1 MAASDPDPAMA
12 ASVESDP
19 GRIAWLDAVRGF
31 ALLGILLMNLEA
43 FTGPYLQA
51 MSGIDPALSGLDR
64 LADAFVY
71 VFVQGKFW
79 TLFSLLFGVGFAL
92 MQDGAHRAR
101 ADFGLIYSRRLMAL
115 AVFGLAH
122 ALLLWE
128 GDILFTYALA
138 GAVLLWRVRAGAV
151 PRLWRIVAVYAA
163 PLLLI
168 ALLGLLDAGPAEPQ
182 ALADAIAREVEIQG
196 AGSYAEVAVWRL
208 EKFAQGLG
216 GLVVLLPMAVA
227 MFALGV
233 RLHRSGFTQPPE
245 RSTRADALRALALFA
260 AGLALTLA
268 GVAVSPSVDPLRID
282 VRSAAVGILNLL
294 GAPLMCLGYFFALRW
309 LWGRAGGRRW
319 LARFAPA
326 GRMALSN
333 YLGQSLLCTLLF
345 YGYGAGLFGQ
355 LPRAWQ
361 IPFALAVFAAQLAF
375 SRWWLARF
383 DMGPMEHLWRRLTYG
398 ARLKFV
404 S

>member
-1 MAASDPDPAMA
+1 MTSTDHEFRPTGAP
-12 ASVESDP
+12 E
-19 GRIAWLDAVRGF
+19 RIDMLDAIRGF
-31 ALLGILLMNLEA
+31 ALFGILLMNLEA

-51 MSGIDPALSGLDR
+51 MSGVDPALSGADW

-92 MQDGAHRAR
+92 MQDGAQRAR
-101 ADFGLIYSRRLMAL
+101 ADFSLIYSRRLMAL

-138 GAVLLWRVRAGAV
+138 GAVLLWRVRAGTV

-168 ALLGLLDAGPAEPQ
+168 ALLGLLEAGPAEPQ
-182 ALADAIAREVEIQG
+182 ALADAIAREAEIQG
-196 AGSYAEVAVWRL
+196 AGSYAEISAWRL

-233 RLHRSGFTQPPE
+233 RLHRSGFTRPPE
-245 RSTRADALRALALFA
+245 RSVRADALRALALFA

-268 GVAVSPSVDPLRID
+268 GVAVSPDVDPLRID

-309 LWGRAGGRRW
+309 LWGQAGGRRW

-361 IPFALAVFAAQLAF
+361 IPFAVAVFGAQLAF

-383 DMGPMEHLWRRLTYG
+383 GMGPMEHLWRRLTYG

>member
-1 MAASDPDPAMA
+1 MAVP
-12 ASVESDP
+12 VESGP

-51 MSGIDPALSGLDR
+51 MSGIDPSLSGADR

-71 VFVQGKFW
+71 VFVQSKFW

-92 MQDGAHRAR
+92 MQDGARRAR
-101 ADFGLIYSRRLMAL
+101 ADFTLVYSRRLMAL

-138 GAVLLWRVRAGAV
+138 GAVLLWRVRADAV
-151 PRLWRIVAVYAA
+151 PRLSRIVAVYAA

-182 ALADAIAREVEIQG
+182 ALAEAIAREAEIQG
-196 AGSYAEVAVWRL
+196 AGSYAEISAWRL

-233 RLHRSGFTQPPE
+233 RLHRSGFTVPPE
-245 RSTRADALRALALFA
+245 RSTPGDALRALAFFA
-260 AGLALTLA
+260 GGLALTLA
-268 GVAVSPSVDPLRID
+268 GVAVSPNVDPLRID

-361 IPFALAVFAAQLAF
+361 ILFALAVFAAQLVF
-375 SRWWLARF
+375 SRWWLALF
-383 DMGPMEHLWRRLTYG
+383 GMGPMEHLWRRLTYG

>member
-1 MAASDPDPAMA
+1 MA
-12 ASVESDP
+12 ASVESGP
-19 GRIAWLDAVRGF
+19 GRIEWLDAVRGF

-51 MSGIDPALSGLDR
+51 MSGIDPALSGADR

-92 MQDGAHRAR
+92 MQDGARRAR
-101 ADFGLIYSRRLMAL
+101 ADFTLIYSRRLMAL
-115 AVFGLAH
+115 AAFGLAH
-122 ALLLWE
+122 ALLVWE
-128 GDILFTYALA
+128 GDILFAYALA
-138 GAVLLWRVRAGAV
+138 GAVLLWRIRADTV
-151 PRLWRIVAVYAA
+151 PRLSRIVGVYAA

-168 ALLGLLDAGPAEPQ
+168 ALLGLLDAGPAEPDD
-182 ALADAIAREVEIQG
+182 LAKAVAHEAGVQG
-196 AGSYAEVAVWRL
+196 AGSYAEVAAWRL
-208 EKFAQGLG
+208 QKFAQGLG

-233 RLHRSGFTQPPE
+233 RLHRQGFTQPPE
-245 RSTRADALRALALFA
+245 RSTGADALRALSFFA
-260 AGLALTLA
+260 GGLTLTLSGIA
-268 GVAVSPSVDPLRID
+268 IAPNVDPLRID
-282 VRSAAVGILNLL
+282 RESAAVGILNLL

-309 LWGRAGGRRW
+309 LWGRADGRRL
-319 LARFAPA
+319 LAGFAPA

-333 YLGQSLLCTLLF
+333 YIGQSLLCTLLF
-345 YGYGAGLFGQ
+345 YGYGFGLFGQ
-355 LPRAWQ
+355 LPRLWQ
-361 IPFALAVFAAQLAF
+361 IPFALAVFAAQLAV

-383 DMGPMEHLWRRLTYG
+383 PMGPLELLWRRLTYG
-398 ARLKFV
+398 ARPKFV

>member
-1 MAASDPDPAMA
+1 MAAPARFGPRT
-12 ASVESDP
+12 SPE
-19 GRIAWLDAVRGF
+19 RIAWLDALRGF

-51 MSGIDPALSGLDR
+51 MSGIDPALSGADR

-79 TLFSLLFGVGFAL
+79 TLFALLFGVGFAV
-92 MQDGAHRAR
+92 MQDGARRAR
-101 ADFGLIYSRRLMAL
+101 ADFTLIYSRRLMAL
-115 AVFGLAH
+115 ALFGLAH
-122 ALLLWE
+122 ALLVWE
-128 GDILFTYALA
+128 GDILFTYAVA
-138 GAVLLWRVRAGAV
+138 GAVLLWRVRADAV
-151 PRLWRIVAVYAA
+151 PRLSRIVAVYAA

-168 ALLGLLDAGPAEPQ
+168 ALLGLLDTGPAEPQ
-182 ALADAIAREVEIQG
+182 ALAQAIARETGIQG
-196 AGSYAEVAVWRL
+196 AGSYAEVSAWRL

-233 RLHRSGFTQPPE
+233 RLHRRGFTVPPE
-245 RSTRADALRALALFA
+245 RAMRVDILRALTFFA
-260 AGLALTLA
+260 AGLSLTLF
-268 GVAVSPSVDPLRID
+268 GIGISPSVDPLRID
-282 VRSAAVGILNLL
+282 AESAAVGILNLL

-309 LWGRAGGRRW
+309 LWGRAAGRRLLGW
-319 LARFAPA
+319 FAPA

-333 YLGQSLLCTLLF
+333 YIGQSLLCTVLF

-355 LPRAWQ
+355 LPRLWQ
-361 IPFALAVFAAQLAF
+361 IPFALAVFAAQLAS

-383 DMGPMEHLWRRLTYG
+383 DMGPLEHLWRRLTYG
-398 ARLKFV
+398 ARPKFV